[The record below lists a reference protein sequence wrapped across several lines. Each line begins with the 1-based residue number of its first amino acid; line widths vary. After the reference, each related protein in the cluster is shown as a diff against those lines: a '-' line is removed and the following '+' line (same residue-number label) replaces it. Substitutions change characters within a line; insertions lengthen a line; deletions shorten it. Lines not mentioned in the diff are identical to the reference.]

1 MRKGRRK
8 KLSPDY
14 APWGVQCE
22 NRKNTS
28 ATQKHIHDIT
38 TGEVNPAQ
46 QAAIWSRS
54 HWSGAGQTRLTRPAD
69 RSEQR
74 RMVGGGGG
82 MSVGWGRNQVGTK
95 KWKRHSTRSFK
106 VAVLRRTRSTRY
118 LTCGPYDFRN
128 AGTKFKNGIYI
139 LTRNVMKFVTVW
151 MNYHLDELSKVDH
164 YT

>member
-28 ATQKHIHDIT
+28 ATQKHIHDIA

-74 RMVGGGGG
+74 WMVGGGGG
-82 MSVGWGRNQVGTK
+82 GGNVCNVCRMGEERKSV
-95 KWKRHSTRSFK
+95 
-106 VAVLRRTRSTRY
+106 
-118 LTCGPYDFRN
+118 
-128 AGTKFKNGIYI
+128 
-139 LTRNVMKFVTVW
+139 
-151 MNYHLDELSKVDH
+151 
-164 YT
+164 

>member
-1 MRKGRRK
+1 MQVELK
-8 KLSPDY
+8 KNTAFTWGKWGEKN

-54 HWSGAGQTRLTRPAD
+54 HWYGAGQTRLTRPAD

-74 RMVGGGGG
+74 RMVGGGGTMSV
-82 MSVGWGRNQVGTK
+82 MSVGWGRNARVSHCIAHPWVLLSLLKKVYLSVKVFWNGYRNTK
-95 KWKRHSTRSFK
+95 KK
-106 VAVLRRTRSTRY
+106 Y
-118 LTCGPYDFRN
+118 
-128 AGTKFKNGIYI
+128 IYI
-139 LTRNVMKFVTVW
+139 YIYTRTHTHTHK
-151 MNYHLDELSKVDH
+151 NYKI
-164 YT
+164 

>member
-1 MRKGRRK
+1 MRKVRRK
-8 KLSPDY
+8 KLLPDY

-28 ATQKHIHDIT
+28 ATQKHIHDKA

-74 RMVGGGGG
+74 RMVGGGNVCNVCRVGEG
-82 MSVGWGRNQVGTK
+82 RKSV
-95 KWKRHSTRSFK
+95 
-106 VAVLRRTRSTRY
+106 
-118 LTCGPYDFRN
+118 
-128 AGTKFKNGIYI
+128 
-139 LTRNVMKFVTVW
+139 
-151 MNYHLDELSKVDH
+151 
-164 YT
+164 

>member
-1 MRKGRRK
+1 MQVELK
-8 KLSPDY
+8 KNTAFTWGKWGEKFLPPDY

-28 ATQKHIHDIT
+28 ATQKHIHDIA

-74 RMVGGGGG
+74 RMVGGAMSV
-82 MSVGWGRNQVGTK
+82 MSVG
-95 KWKRHSTRSFK
+95 
-106 VAVLRRTRSTRY
+106 
-118 LTCGPYDFRN
+118 
-128 AGTKFKNGIYI
+128 
-139 LTRNVMKFVTVW
+139 
-151 MNYHLDELSKVDH
+151 
-164 YT
+164 